1 MKSFLDFLMQIF
13 SALFWIFVFASTV
26 AAYCYNDLQKLAQKA
41 KEARSNIKVMVQKK
55 AKLAQKLMD
64 TAEKIAGHEKVV
76 QLKVSQDVTDSMNS
90 LAQSNSQA
98 SFAIHQVS
106 GMAQKFP
113 ELQGNQ
119 GYLQL
124 MGDIHGIETELGT
137 KREAYNAL
145 SRQYNT
151 KRVTIPTVFFARLMG
166 FNEAPY
172 LEFSDEESLDNLPD
186 FKTDDGEML
195 EKFVRQVGGKAVDM
209 TKDLG
214 RKASGFTTDLAEK
227 RKGFVSTTNYYYGTP
242 GDKPKGPF
250 TLKELIDLKKKEVI
264 DGKTWLIEEGGAK
277 WLMCHEVLSTKIEM
291 ELS

>member
-1 MKSFLDFLMQIF
+1 
-13 SALFWIFVFASTV
+13 
-26 AAYCYNDLQKLAQKA
+26 
-41 KEARSNIKVMVQKK
+41 
-55 AKLAQKLMD
+55 
-64 TAEKIAGHEKVV
+64 
-76 QLKVSQDVTDSMNS
+76 
-90 LAQSNSQA
+90 
-98 SFAIHQVS
+98 
-106 GMAQKFP
+106 
-113 ELQGNQ
+113 
-119 GYLQL
+119 
-124 MGDIHGIETELGT
+124 
-137 KREAYNAL
+137 
-145 SRQYNT
+145 
-151 KRVTIPTVFFARLMG
+151 
-166 FNEAPY
+166 
-172 LEFSDEESLDNLPD
+172 
-186 FKTDDGEML
+186 ML